1 MLELETTIGKIIY
14 SEAPISAEPT
24 KDYKYNF
31 LSQLIHREYLT
42 LTDYNVS
49 ISSSIILDKTLTID
63 NQQYQFNTLSLYG
76 LYDLGEITSGD
87 FILSVTLNTNNEYI
101 LNISSTDIDK
111 TPADGSSHFYFIPN
125 SKLNNVK
132 IHKKGII
139 KAKVNKRK
147 STKEQDYNEELAFSI
162 NDEIIKTVETN
173 EATPELDEDNY
184 YRFYI
189 QRKTFWSTESL
200 NYLNITKKY
209 DDCTLLYELANKQC
223 IKNVITY
230 MKNHNIITGYFVY
243 GKIDCDEYGD
253 YYIGIKR
260 P

>member
-14 SEAPISAEPT
+14 SETPISAEPT
-24 KDYKYNF
+24 KDYRYNF
-31 LSQLIHREYLT
+31 LSQLIHRKDFT

-49 ISSSIILDKTLTID
+49 ISSSLILDKTLTIE

-101 LNISSTDIDK
+101 LNIKSTDINE
-111 TPADGSSHFYFIPN
+111 ASNNSLLHFYFIPN

-139 KAKVNKRK
+139 KAKVNKHK
-147 STKEQDYNEELAFSI
+147 STKEQDYNEELAF
-162 NDEIIKTVETN
+162 DIKDKLIKAVETN

-209 DDCTLLYELANKQC
+209 DDCTLLYELANRQS

-230 MKNHNIITGYFVY
+230 MKNHNITTGYFVY
-243 GKIDCDEYGD
+243 GKIECDEYGD
-253 YYIGIKR
+253 YYIGIKQ